1 MMKKDFTLYKR
12 WNEDLAFAVA
22 RLLGP
27 ALEEDV
33 APPGDLTS
41 LALIPT
47 DAKGQTA
54 VVARKPGVICG
65 LDAAAEIVRL
75 SHKDLVWSPCCEDG
89 QYIATGDQ
97 VAEFSG
103 SVRDILGLERIIL
116 NFIGRMSGIA
126 SKTNEY
132 VKLVKDTSAQIYD
145 TRKTLPGWRLL
156 DKYSVAK
163 GGGHNHRL
171 GLFDHILIK
180 DNHLASSDAAGIS
193 PGNAVLKARNYLL
206 TSGLYESDD
215 LPLIEV
221 EVDTL
226 DQLADVLPADPDLVL
241 LDNMGPD
248 LLEKAVQ
255 MRNKINASTQLE
267 ASGGINEE
275 SIQAIARSGI
285 ERISIGALTH
295 SVICFDVGLDWLR

>member
-1 MMKKDFTLYKR
+1 MKKDFMLYKR

-22 RLLGP
+22 RLLVP

-33 APPGDLTS
+33 AAPGDLTS
-41 LALIPT
+41 LSLIAAE
-47 DAKGQTA
+47 AKGQTA
-54 VVARKPGVICG
+54 VVARRPGVICG
-65 LDAAAEIVRL
+65 LNAAAEIVRL

-89 QYIATGDQ
+89 QYIEAGDQ
-97 VAEFSG
+97 VAELSG
-103 SVRDILGLERIIL
+103 TVRDILGLERIIL

-132 VKLVKDTSAQIYD
+132 VKMVEGTSARIYD
-145 TRKTLPGWRLL
+145 TRKTLPGWRIL

-180 DNHLASSDAAGIS
+180 DNHLASSGEAGIT

-206 TSGLYESDD
+206 TSGLYEEDQF
-215 LPLIEV
+215 PLIEI

-226 DQLADVLPADPDLVL
+226 DQLSDVLPANPDIVL

-248 LLEKAVQ
+248 LLKKAVQ
-255 MRNKINASTQLE
+255 MRDASNASSELE
-267 ASGGINEE
+267 ASGGINEKT
-275 SIQAIARSGI
+275 ILAIAQSGI

-295 SVICFDVGLDWLR
+295 SVICFDVGLDWL